1 MLKLLFVDD
10 QPITLSFLE
19 NCFNDKN
26 KYEIVGSI
34 TQAEIADLWCEKK
47 NPHAIFLDIQ
57 TKEEKFNGLIA
68 AEAIKKKYPNIKIL
82 MMTGFDEIT
91 YLPRAKE
98 IGVDAFIPKSC
109 PDIYFIKALDTVM
122 KGGKIFPEV
131 TPKIPVIKGQQPL
144 TEREIQVLQL
154 VCENF
159 SNKEIADL
167 LFISE
172 STVKRHV
179 ENLFKK
185 TGRTGRSGLVAYAV
199 AGGWINPF
207 I

>member
-1 MLKLLFVDD
+1 MIKLLFVDD

-34 TQAEIADLWCEKK
+34 TQAEIADLWCERK

-57 TKEEKFNGLIA
+57 TKEEEFNGLMA
-68 AEAIKKKYPNIKIL
+68 AEIIKKKFPDIKIL

-98 IGVDAFIPKSC
+98 IGVDGFISKSR
-109 PDIYFIKALDTVM
+109 PDLYFIEALDIVM
-122 KGGKIFPEV
+122 KGGKIFPEEI
-131 TPKIPVIKGQQPL
+131 PQIPVIKGQLPL
-144 TEREIQVLQL
+144 TDREIEVLQF
-154 VCENF
+154 VCENY

-167 LFISE
+167 LFVSE
-172 STVKRHV
+172 STVKRHI
-179 ENLFKK
+179 ESLLRK